1 MKFAVRPLRGP
12 GGYQCLWEVLV
23 LRRKSAAASSLSGPR
38 RDAAAVVLFFLF
50 LFCSMHI
57 WTEPFAV
64 LAALA
69 ALAFSLGRIPLRLGR
84 ERFCVPVLGLL
95 AFMALCGAA
104 AIYSPFGGSAVRDFR
119 GLLAAFALAALVLL
133 RVEKRHVRGLLWGF
147 AVICAVVGLLCTSFA
162 CEGPLWNGFSALM
175 AFFGQGSYA
184 AEIENT
190 AGRVNGIYNDANVSA
205 SILALGTLVSLY
217 LVQTG
222 ENWKKRLAACVLTG
236 VSAMGI
242 LFSLSRGAILCFA
255 LALLVW
261 LAVTEKTARLRLF
274 LLMAAAA
281 AVTAVMSML
290 AMPAVAPGAVLPNLL
305 AVISGGLIYLLD
317 WAVCERLARLFAG
330 RGRLAAALAAAL
342 AVLLL
347 VYALAATRITGPYT
361 LDGSGSLSRIVSLSP
376 GSYTLSGDWDGEIH
390 ALVISRSKLD
400 VMQSQGRF
408 DTLYSG
414 PLEAAAFTVT
424 GEEYELTVQLSG
436 AAGSQ
441 LRRVTFS
448 DGTELPLGYPLLP
461 GAAADRLQGNFF
473 AGNSFLLRVQ
483 FDRDAWTIFLRSPL
497 VGHGLGSTDNLY
509 PTVQPFYYT
518 SRFAHNH
525 LLQVMADMGL
535 VGLAAFVV
543 FLGGVL
549 WLLARRLKKDRDP
562 LAALLLACWVMM
574 NTHSL
579 MEVNFSVQAYLC
591 ASYVLLLLPVVLYGE
606 PLSEKAVKAGGAA
619 VCAGMWLYLAV
630 FGGLLGLRQSV
641 RHASDTL
648 RASSMEQLLSAL
660 DGYAKRDVF
669 DPDPYRLEYVATA
682 LQEGSGRYNAQMV
695 EYVDR
700 ILRSGSYPA
709 CAGLVEYYYL
719 PAGDLRGLF
728 ACSRAC
734 LTQRASYQEVWNEQV
749 AFYRGEVLPA
759 AGEARMAEFT
769 EGVLA
774 VRDLLEE
781 VNGQEGRMEKIAL
794 TAENQAFVDAVA
806 AGASYK
812 ALMELAG

>member
-1 MKFAVRPLRGP
+1 M
-12 GGYQCLWEVLV
+12 
-23 LRRKSAAASSLSGPR
+23 
-38 RDAAAVVLFFLF
+38 
-50 LFCSMHI
+50 
-57 WTEPFAV
+57 
-64 LAALA
+64 
-69 ALAFSLGRIPLRLGR
+69 
-84 ERFCVPVLGLL
+84 
-95 AFMALCGAA
+95 
-104 AIYSPFGGSAVRDFR
+104 
-119 GLLAAFALAALVLL
+119 
-133 RVEKRHVRGLLWGF
+133 
-147 AVICAVVGLLCTSFA
+147 
-162 CEGPLWNGFSALM
+162 
-175 AFFGQGSYA
+175 
-184 AEIENT
+184 
-190 AGRVNGIYNDANVSA
+190 
-205 SILALGTLVSLY
+205 
-217 LVQTG
+217 
-222 ENWKKRLAACVLTG
+222 
-236 VSAMGI
+236 
-242 LFSLSRGAILCFA
+242 
-255 LALLVW
+255 
-261 LAVTEKTARLRLF
+261 
-274 LLMAAAA
+274 
-281 AVTAVMSML
+281 
-290 AMPAVAPGAVLPNLL
+290 
-305 AVISGGLIYLLD
+305 
-317 WAVCERLARLFAG
+317 
-330 RGRLAAALAAAL
+330 
-342 AVLLL
+342 
-347 VYALAATRITGPYT
+347 
-361 LDGSGSLSRIVSLSP
+361 
-376 GSYTLSGDWDGEIH
+376 
-390 ALVISRSKLD
+390 
-400 VMQSQGRF
+400 
-408 DTLYSG
+408 
-414 PLEAAAFTVT
+414 
-424 GEEYELTVQLSG
+424 
-436 AAGSQ
+436 
-441 LRRVTFS
+441 
-448 DGTELPLGYPLLP
+448 
-461 GAAADRLQGNFF
+461 
-473 AGNSFLLRVQ
+473 
-483 FDRDAWTIFLRSPL
+483 
-497 VGHGLGSTDNLY
+497 
-509 PTVQPFYYT
+509 
-518 SRFAHNH
+518 
-525 LLQVMADMGL
+525 
-535 VGLAAFVV
+535 V

-549 WLLARRLKKDRDP
+549 WLLARQLKKDRDP

-606 PLSEKAVKAGGAA
+606 PLSEKVVKAGGAA

-794 TAENQAFVDAVA
+794 TEENQAFVDAVA